1 MAQENKNN
9 QDDFA
14 ANLFQ
19 QITNISKASAYD
31 ILLEQHKKLEER
43 NKVLEDA
50 LKGIV
55 NSWDKNM
62 RGEREEFKQS
72 NLGSYWSPSQAMV
85 RSETIAKAREALSNN
100 QK

>member
-1 MAQENKNN
+1 MSQENKNN

-50 LKGIV
+50 LTRARNWFHVHGKKDGKIYADGV
-55 NSWDKNM
+55 K
-62 RGEREEFKQS
+62 
-72 NLGSYWSPSQAMV
+72 PSCIPYI
-85 RSETIAKAREALSNN
+85 EIALNKKINTHDS
-100 QK
+100 

>member
-1 MAQENKNN
+1 MAQENKLIRWANDRFPPIDLNN
-9 QDDFA
+9 EIKP
-14 ANLFQ
+14 L
-19 QITNISKASAYD
+19 IELIGKVK
-31 ILLEQHKKLEER
+31 ELEER